1 MWMIVHD
8 ADLLAVGTARK
19 LHTTG
24 SRLLSRCRAA
34 LSASPLAPCSPP
46 SGRSPRRAAQG
57 AGCRPD
63 VAPGPPPSPP
73 GCPAGRNPGGAPG
86 SARICT
92 GNRACASRGR
102 PGRSPAPS
110 SRSLPPA
117 RERAHNRSS
126 IPRPLPRRLD
136 PHDASGCRGRSPGAR
151 LRALAR
157 ARPRRPGGPP
167 IADSPGSASRS
178 SRGAEGPG
186 VRGRPDAALGRG
198 TGVGARGAAA
208 AHPGEPLGVCPGAVH
223 AAQCNR
229 AGVASLAGMPPPL
242 LALRATRRALPRMHR
257 LRPHH
262 RCLAIVLTGP
272 SCGRHLNTRPHD
284 IRRAGIGKSPIPV
297 SPRKAE
303 SGILFRK
310 GPERLA

>member
-1 MWMIVHD
+1 MWMILHD
-8 ADLLAVGTARK
+8 SGLLAVETSRKRHTPGARP
-19 LHTTG
+19 
-24 SRLLSRCRAA
+24 LSRCRAA

-46 SGRSPRRAAQG
+46 SGLLPRRAAQG
-57 AGCRPD
+57 AGCRPAL
-63 VAPGPPPSPP
+63 APGAPPPSPP
-73 GCPAGRNPGGAPG
+73 GCPAGRKPGGSPG

-110 SRSLPPA
+110 SRALPPA
-117 RERAHNRSS
+117 RGRAHNRSS
-126 IPRPLPRRLD
+126 IPRPLPGRVD

-167 IADSPGSASRS
+167 IAASPGSAPRS

-208 AHPGEPLGVCPGAVH
+208 AEPGEPLGVCPGAVH
-223 AAQCNR
+223 AAHCNR

-242 LALRATRRALPRMHR
+242 HALRATRRALPWMQR

-262 RCLAIVLTGP
+262 
-272 SCGRHLNTRPHD
+272 
-284 IRRAGIGKSPIPV
+284 
-297 SPRKAE
+297 
-303 SGILFRK
+303 
-310 GPERLA
+310 